1 MSRAACTGA
10 ECAVVVREMGDRPV
24 CCVCHQPQ
32 GGGGLVKTLGLALG
46 SGGAR
51 GWAHIGV
58 IRALEEAGIQIHAIA
73 GSSIGAFVGAIY
85 AADELDDLEAF
96 VQKLNWR
103 AIVSYFDVVF
113 PSTGLLDGSRIYD
126 LLSEHLY
133 DRHIEDTTIPFC
145 CIATDLETGGPVCLE
160 QGRLADA
167 VRASISIPGIFTPFQ
182 HSGRHLGDGGIVNP
196 LPVDV
201 ARRLGVDVVLAVNL
215 NHPTPPDEAPAATS
229 DKPNQADSEG
239 KDSDRG
245 TESDPVLTAESE
257 GDRDIMPE
265 QLDRLADRFQ
275 STRAAKV
282 LQRIQDQYETLQ
294 DQLQDKLDNW
304 MPEERQGPNIF
315 DVIGVSLN
323 VMEQRVTQSMLTE
336 HPPEILL
343 QPPLSQ
349 YGIFD
354 FHQAKA
360 IIKTGYE
367 YAQQQLPEIKAQ
379 LQMD

>member
-1 MSRAACTGA
+1 M
-10 ECAVVVREMGDRPV
+10 
-24 CCVCHQPQ
+24 
-32 GGGGLVKTLGLALG
+32 VKTLGLALG

-96 VQKLNWR
+96 VQTLNWR

-133 DRHIEDTTIPFC
+133 DRQIEDTNIPFC
-145 CIATDLETGGPVCLE
+145 CVATDLETGSPVCLE

-167 VRASISIPGIFTPFQ
+167 VRASISMPGIFTPFE

-196 LPVDV
+196 VPVDV

-215 NHPTPPDEAPAATS
+215 NHPTPPDEAPAATG
-229 DKPNQADSEG
+229 DQADHADS
-239 KDSDRG
+239 DAAASDRG
-245 TESDPVLTAESE
+245 AESDHPLDSASES
-257 GDRDIMPE
+257 DLDIEPN

-275 STRAAKV
+275 NTRAAKV
-282 LQRIQDQYETLQ
+282 LQRIQDHYETLQ
-294 DQLQDKLDNW
+294 DQLQDKLDKW

-323 VMEQRVTQSMLTE
+323 VMEQSVTQSILTE
-336 HPPEILL
+336 HPPDILL
-343 QPPLSQ
+343 QPALSH

-354 FHQAKA
+354 FHQAEA
-360 IIKTGYE
+360 IIKTGYDA
-367 YAQQQLPEIKAQ
+367 AQQQLPDIKAH
-379 LQMD
+379 LQME

>member
-1 MSRAACTGA
+1 M
-10 ECAVVVREMGDRPV
+10 
-24 CCVCHQPQ
+24 
-32 GGGGLVKTLGLALG
+32 VKTLGLALG

-85 AADELDDLEAF
+85 AADELDELEAF
-96 VQKLNWR
+96 VQSLNWR

-113 PSTGLLDGSRIYD
+113 PSTGLLDGNRIYD
-126 LLSEHLY
+126 LLSEHLC
-133 DRHIEDTTIPFC
+133 DRQIEDTKIPFC
-145 CIATDLETGGPVCLE
+145 CVATDLEAGSPVCLE

-167 VRASISIPGIFTPFQ
+167 VRASISMPGIFTPFQ

-196 LPVDV
+196 VPVDV

-215 NHPTPPDEAPAATS
+215 NHPTSPDEAAVDISADPTASSTS
-229 DKPNQADSEG
+229 HQSDNSTSESADGDRVPESDNPLNSDSE
-239 KDSDRG
+239 SN
-245 TESDPVLTAESE
+245 L
-257 GDRDIMPE
+257 DILPK
-265 QLDRLADRFQ
+265 QIDRLAEQFQ

-282 LQRIQDQYETLQ
+282 LQRLQDRYETLQ
-294 DQLQDKLDNW
+294 DQLQEKLDNW
-304 MPEERQGPNIF
+304 LPEERQGPNIF

-323 VMEQRVTQSMLTE
+323 VMEQRVTQNMLTE

-343 QPPLSQ
+343 QPPLSHH
-349 YGIFD
+349 GIFD
-354 FHQAKA
+354 FHQAEA

-367 YAQQQLPEIKAQ
+367 CVQQQLPEIKAH
-379 LQMD
+379 LQID